1 MKPYKFPNFQ
11 KAPKQCVIDLISY
24 LSNLS
29 FELEIESKTLSM
41 GFNAGE
47 TLPELKDRAFLVYEG
62 MREITTRIDTLITY
76 LEEL

>member
-29 FELEIESKTLSM
+29 FELDIEANTLSLN
-41 GFNAGE
+41 FNPDQK
-47 TLPELKDRAFLVYEG
+47 TPDLKERSYLVFEG
-62 MREITTRIDTLITY
+62 MREITTRIDTLIAY
-76 LEEL
+76 LEDL